1 LIRFRSSDLEAEKP
15 LSLYIF
21 VEFETLILANN

>member
-1 LIRFRSSDLEAEKP
+1 LIRFRSSDLEAET